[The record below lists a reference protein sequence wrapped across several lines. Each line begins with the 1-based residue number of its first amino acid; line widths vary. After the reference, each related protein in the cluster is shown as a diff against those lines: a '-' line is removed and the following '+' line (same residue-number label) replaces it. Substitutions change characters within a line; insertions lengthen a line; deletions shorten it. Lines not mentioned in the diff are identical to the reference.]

1 MSEDTVKIGIVTA
14 EESGDLLAA
23 EFIHA
28 LFASNK
34 KVQICGLVGKK
45 LGHMIDDVSTEVD
58 RTVFNVMGVIDPI
71 LNLQKILG
79 ERKKLL
85 EYFIKQNIDIF
96 IGVDSP
102 DLNLYFHKKLKDK
115 QDIMNIQLVSPSVW
129 GWRPKRINLLKK
141 YVDLTLCLFKFEHQ
155 FLQQNTVNSFHLG
168 HPFAKIKQQND
179 RNSIIHTHNLPNDKT
194 FVSVLVGSRD
204 SEIQHMLDT
213 YIMSIKEINKNFQ
226 NNFYLFPASNERH
239 EELINQSLLSNNIN
253 GIVKS
258 GASSDFL
265 QLSEIAIVTS
275 GTATLEAA
283 CNDSIPIICY
293 KTGAI
298 NYFILS
304 KLLTSKYIGIPNLI
318 LNKNVF
324 PELIQND
331 FNDKNVAN
339 QFKKITLDKNT
350 YKIKLF
356 DVKELIKGKGFA
368 KVTAEVLKLYENKR
382 GSR

>member
-1 MSEDTVKIGIVTA
+1 
-14 EESGDLLAA
+14 
-23 EFIHA
+23 
-28 LFASNK
+28 
-34 KVQICGLVGKK
+34 
-45 LGHMIDDVSTEVD
+45 
-58 RTVFNVMGVIDPI
+58 
-71 LNLQKILG
+71 
-79 ERKKLL
+79 
-85 EYFIKQNIDIF
+85 
-96 IGVDSP
+96 
-102 DLNLYFHKKLKDK
+102 
-115 QDIMNIQLVSPSVW
+115 
-129 GWRPKRINLLKK
+129 
-141 YVDLTLCLFKFEHQ
+141 
-155 FLQQNTVNSFHLG
+155 
-168 HPFAKIKQQND
+168 
-179 RNSIIHTHNLPNDKT
+179 
-194 FVSVLVGSRD
+194 
-204 SEIQHMLDT
+204 
-213 YIMSIKEINKNFQ
+213 MSIKEINKNFQ
-226 NNFYLFPASNERH
+226 NNFYLFPASNKRH
-239 EELINQSLLSNNIN
+239 EELINQYLLSNNIN

-304 KLLTSKYIGIPNLI
+304 KLLISKYIGIPNLI

-331 FNDKNVAN
+331 FNDKSVAN

>member
-1 MSEDTVKIGIVTA
+1 MSEDTVRIGIVTA
-14 EESGDLLAA
+14 EESGDLLAE
-23 EFIHA
+23 EFINA
-28 LFASNK
+28 LYLSSK
-34 KVQICGLVGKK
+34 KVQIYGLVGEK
-45 LGHMIDDVSTEVD
+45 LGHMIDDAPTDVD
-58 RTVFNVMGVIDPI
+58 RTVFNVMGLIDPF

-85 EYFIKQNIDIF
+85 DYFLKQNIDIF

-102 DLNLYFHKKLKDK
+102 DLNLYFHKNLKNK
-115 QDIMNIQLVSPSVW
+115 QDVMNIQLVSPSVW

-155 FLQQNTVNSFHLG
+155 FLQQNEVNSFHLG
-168 HPFAKIKQQND
+168 HPFAKIRQKND
-179 RNSIIHTHNLPNDKT
+179 QKSIIHFHNLPNDKT

-204 SEIQHMLDT
+204 SEIRHMLDT
-213 YIMSIKEINKNFQ
+213 YMISIKEINKNFK

-239 EELINQSLLSNNIN
+239 EELINQSILSSNIN
-253 GIVKS
+253 GIAKS
-258 GASSDFL
+258 RASSDFL

-275 GTATLEAA
+275 GTATLEAV

-304 KLLTSKYIGIPNLI
+304 KLVISEYIGIPNLI

-331 FNDKNVAN
+331 FNDKSVAN
-339 QFKKITLDKNT
+339 HFKKITLDKNT
-350 YKIKLF
+350 YKSKLF
-356 DVKELIKGKGFA
+356 DVKELIKGEGFA
-368 KVTAEVLKLYENKR
+368 KVTADVLRLYENKC